1 MSIVNCRPLTVSEID
16 NPDSLDPLTPNH
28 ILTGKTS
35 SPLPPPGEFQK
46 EDMYIRKHWRRVQ
59 FLMEQFWSRWRR
71 EYLTQITLR
80 QKWQGERRNI
90 KEGDI
95 VLVKDVDLPRNQWP
109 LGRVI
114 ESNPDE
120 DGLVR
125 RVKVKLQS
133 DILERTVHK
142 LVLLIEN

>member
-1 MSIVNCRPLTVSEID
+1 MA
-16 NPDSLDPLTPNH
+16 
-28 ILTGKTS
+28 
-35 SPLPPPGEFQK
+35 
-46 EDMYIRKHWRRVQ
+46 
-59 FLMEQFWSRWRR
+59 
-71 EYLTQITLR
+71 QITLR
-80 QKWQGERRNI
+80 QKWHGVGRNI

-95 VLVKDVDLPRNQWP
+95 VLAKDVDLPRNEWP

-125 RVKVKLQS
+125 RVKVKLQTG
-133 DILERTVHK
+133 ILERTVHK